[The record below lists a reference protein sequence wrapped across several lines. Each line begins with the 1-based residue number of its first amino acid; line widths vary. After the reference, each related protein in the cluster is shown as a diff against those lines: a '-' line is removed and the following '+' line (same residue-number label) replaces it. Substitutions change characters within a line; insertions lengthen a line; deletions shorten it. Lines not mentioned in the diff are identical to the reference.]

1 MGIQF
6 AASGPYHLYREED
19 VIMKKKDIFEPVQ
32 HKDIFNKLTIEDLD
46 IKGKRVFIR
55 ADFNVPLDD
64 NLMIT
69 DDRRIRSTL
78 PTINYAIDEG
88 AKIILASHLGWPKG
102 KADPRFSLAPVA
114 KRLQRLLNK
123 EVNFAPDCIG
133 SQVESLVS
141 KMKSGDVL
149 LLENL
154 RYHPGEEKNDEE
166 FARSLGKLADIYVND
181 AFGAAHR
188 AHASTVG
195 ITKFLPSAAGFL
207 LKKEIEYL
215 KGAIDNPI
223 KPFVAILGGAK
234 VSGKI
239 GVLDHLVGRVD
250 KVLVGGGMAF
260 TFIKAMGYEIGDS
273 LVENEMLETAERIR
287 KKLIENGVKFY
298 LPVDCVIA
306 QNTEPGAV
314 IKIVPTL
321 EIPKGWKA
329 LDIGPASVKLFTV
342 ALQDSKTILWNG
354 PMGMFEI
361 DLFSRGTFDIARVVA
376 DAYALTIVGGGD
388 TDLAV
393 NRAGVSDAISFIS
406 TGGGASLQLL
416 EGKELP
422 GIAALS
428 NRGD

>member
-1 MGIQF
+1 
-6 AASGPYHLYREED
+6 
-19 VIMKKKDIFEPVQ
+19 MKKKNDINPTIS
-32 HKDIFNKLTIEDLD
+32 KNILNKLTIEDLE

-55 ADFNVPLDD
+55 ADFNVPLDE
-64 NLMIT
+64 NLQIT

-88 AKIILASHLGWPKG
+88 AKVIISSHLGRPKG
-102 KADPRFSLAPVA
+102 KIDPKFSLAPVA

-123 EVNFAPDCIG
+123 EVIFAPDCIG
-133 SQVESLVS
+133 SQVENIIS
-141 KMKSGDVL
+141 KMKEGDVV

-154 RYHPGEEKNDEE
+154 RFHPGEEQNDED
-166 FARSLGKLADIYVND
+166 FARSLANLAEVYIND
-181 AFGAAHR
+181 AFGASHR
-188 AHASTVG
+188 AHASIVG
-195 ITKFLPSAAGFL
+195 IPKYLPSAAGFL

-215 KGAIDNPI
+215 KGAVENPV

-239 GVLDHLVGRVD
+239 GVLEHLAGKVD
-250 KVLVGGGMAF
+250 KVIVGGGMAF

-273 LVENEMLETAERIR
+273 LVEDSMINTALKIID
-287 KKLIENGVKFY
+287 KLKDSGIKFY

-306 QNTEPGAV
+306 QSLEPGAV

-321 EIPKGWKA
+321 EIPKGWKG
-329 LDIGPASVKLFTV
+329 LDIGPASVKLFSEV
-342 ALQDSKTILWNG
+342 IQDAKTILWNG
-354 PMGMFEI
+354 PMGVFEK
-361 DLFSRGTFDIARVVA
+361 DAFSRGTYEIAHAIA

-388 TDLAV
+388 TDLAIH
-393 NRAGVSDAISFIS
+393 RAGLSDAISFIS

-422 GIAALS
+422 GIAALA
-428 NRGD
+428 NKKEL

>member
-1 MGIQF
+1 
-6 AASGPYHLYREED
+6 
-19 VIMKKKDIFEPVQ
+19 MKKNSIDPAQTKDIFT
-32 HKDIFNKLTIEDLD
+32 KLTIEDLD

-55 ADFNVPLDD
+55 ADFNVPLDN

-88 AKIILASHLGWPKG
+88 AKVILSSHLGRPKG

-123 EVNFAPDCIG
+123 EVIFAPDCIG
-133 SQVESLVS
+133 SQAENLVS
-141 KMKSGDVL
+141 KMKDGDVL

-154 RYHPGEEKNDEE
+154 RYHPEEEKNEEE
-166 FARSLGKLADIYVND
+166 FARALARLADVYVND

-195 ITKFLPSAAGFL
+195 ITKFLPSAAGLL

-215 KGAIDNPI
+215 KGAIENPV

-239 GVLDHLVGRVD
+239 GVLEHLVGRVD

-273 LVENEMLETAERIR
+273 LVEDAMLETAERTR

-342 ALQDSKTILWNG
+342 ALHDARTILWNG

-361 DLFSRGTFDIARVVA
+361 DIFSRGTFDVARAVA
-376 DAYALTIVGGGD
+376 NAYALTIVGGGD

-393 NRAGVSDAISFIS
+393 NRAGVSDVISFIS

-422 GIAALS
+422 GIAALAD
-428 NRGD
+428 REDR